1 MSGAIMIIGFIGFGK
16 VSQNLVSIIGSDDI
30 DFVTSSE
37 NRSFE
42 TIDRIEKSNVEALD
56 TFKEVALKSDILI
69 SATSP
74 KNALGVATQYGKYAK
89 GIYLDLNNISPDT
102 ILEISRSVENLVDG
116 AIIGKIDSD
125 SPVLYLSGEKA
136 SSLEFLNDF
145 IQTRIISDKAGDAS
159 KLKLLRSSY
168 TKALSA
174 LLIESAEIAKSSGL
188 EDEFFDVLCL
198 TEGDDFRQKAL
209 SRISNTISASKR
221 KSEELEE
228 IIDYFDENEL
238 IMVKA
243 ASEKLSQ
250 YQP

>member
-1 MSGAIMIIGFIGFGK
+1 MIIGFIGFGK
-16 VSQNLVSIIGSDDI
+16 VSQNLVGIIGSGDI
-30 DFVTSSE
+30 DFVTSAE

-42 TIDRIEKSNVEALD
+42 TIGRIEKSNVEALD

-74 KNALGVATQYGKYAK
+74 KNALDVARQYGKYAK

-145 IQTRIISDKAGDAS
+145 IQTKIISDKAGDAS

-174 LLIESAEIAKSSGL
+174 LLIESAEIAKSNGL
-188 EDEFFDVLCL
+188 EDEFFDMLCL

-209 SRISNTISASKR
+209 SRISNTINASKR

-228 IIDYFDENEL
+228 IINYFDENEL

-243 ASEKLSQ
+243 ASEKLSR